1 MPRVL
6 VVDDTAS
13 IRLLIKT
20 NLELAGFS
28 VDEAVDGAACLEQL
42 AAAETLPDAI
52 TIDIMMP
59 RLDGIS
65 TVASIRS
72 DPRIANIAIVMVTTQ
87 NSQADVQRATEA
99 GVDHFLV
106 KPFDPDELVDELH
119 RAIAARSGTPD
130 S

>member
-6 VVDDTAS
+6 VVDDTDS
-13 IRLLIKT
+13 IRLLIRT
-20 NLELAGFS
+20 NLELAGFDI
-28 VDEAVDGAACLEQL
+28 DEAVDGEACLEQL

-52 TIDIMMP
+52 TIDVMMP

-72 DPRIANIAIVMVTTQ
+72 DPRTANIAIVMVTTQ
-87 NSQADVQRATEA
+87 NSQCDVQRATDA

-106 KPFDPDELVDELH
+106 KPFDPDELVDELR